1 MNKQPEMTAATRQR
15 IIDAFWLLYEIYPI
29 EQIRIKEIAGTAGIN
44 RSTFYQYFNNIYDI
58 RQQEE
63 DRIIAYILEH
73 KDLAASGTS
82 FQDAISS
89 IMEIYQSNGRY
100 LCILLGGHGD
110 PSFSILLKD
119 RLLHIFEK
127 LHALPD
133 DAMTRTAFHFG
144 IGGLLTAF
152 QYWYLSN
159 PQEPLDKF
167 VSLINALISQGIF
180 HTIAKLA
187 SPDHAD

>member
-29 EQIRIKEIAGTAGIN
+29 EQIRIKEIARTAGIN
-44 RSTFYQYFNNIYDI
+44 RSTFYQYFNDIYDI

-89 IMEIYQSNGRY
+89 IMEVYQSNGRY

-180 HTIAKLA
+180 HTIAELA

>member
-29 EQIRIKEIAGTAGIN
+29 EQIRIKEIARTAGIN
-44 RSTFYQYFNNIYDI
+44 RSTFYQYFNDIYDI

-89 IMEIYQSNGRY
+89 IMEVYQSNGRY

-180 HTIAKLA
+180 QTYSANR
-187 SPDHAD
+187 